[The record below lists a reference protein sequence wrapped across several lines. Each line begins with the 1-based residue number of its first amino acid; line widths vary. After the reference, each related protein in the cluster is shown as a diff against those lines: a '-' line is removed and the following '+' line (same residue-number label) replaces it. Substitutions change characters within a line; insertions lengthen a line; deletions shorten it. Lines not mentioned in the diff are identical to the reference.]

1 MWYEPAMQVLAQ
13 AVRADARVLRK
24 FGEHNLTITEYQT
37 ISSNAAYEAML
48 RYARCYTQT
57 EKDAGLMLSVCSS
70 LAMDEVTHPKVFLL
84 MGLMLIGLWLISA
97 AHLYVLMPAVILLD
111 IYALYATTY
120 KKRRLRRM
128 WNHAKGSGLP
138 DVMYDELISMEFS
151 IQKPIL
157 LCIPLETVT
166 IFLLITVYL
175 AWIRPLFI

>member
-1 MWYEPAMQVLAQ
+1 
-13 AVRADARVLRK
+13 
-24 FGEHNLTITEYQT
+24 
-37 ISSNAAYEAML
+37 
-48 RYARCYTQT
+48 
-57 EKDAGLMLSVCSS
+57 MLSVCSS

-111 IYALYATTY
+111 IYVLYATTY

-128 WNHAKGSGLP
+128 WNHAKSSGLP

-166 IFLLITVYL
+166 VFLLFTVYL